1 MGKYPFTKFQSTF
14 RTSNFWTKFI
24 KKKKKNELEEL
35 EKTIFK
41 IVISL

>member
-1 MGKYPFTKFQSTF
+1 MGKYPFAKFQSTF

-24 KKKKKNELEEL
+24 NKKNELEEL

>member
-1 MGKYPFTKFQSTF
+1 MGKYPFAKFQSTF
-14 RTSNFWTKFI
+14 RTSNFWIKFI
-24 KKKKKNELEEL
+24 NKKNELEEL

>member
-24 KKKKKNELEEL
+24 NKKKNELEEL